1 MERFEY
7 TMNIKLIADE
17 LKIKSQQVVA
27 VLKLFDDGG
36 TVPFIARYRKEI
48 TGSLDET
55 VILEIKNRN
64 EQLKELDCRK
74 KSILKSLIER
84 ELLTFDLEQKV
95 NTAKSL
101 MLLEDIYLPY
111 RLKRRTRAVIAREKG
126 LEPLAKA
133 IFKQIND
140 LSPEKES
147 QKYINK
153 NNGIFSVDDAL
164 DGAKDIMA
172 EWIAENTEARKRIRN
187 LFNEKGVI
195 YSKVLKDKKDDGIK
209 FKDYFDWNE
218 NINRIPGH
226 RVLAMFRGSNEG
238 VLSVKIRPP
247 EEDAI
252 YSLKKFFLKNSSGSS
267 EIVVYALIDSYKRL
281 LMPSIENEITK
292 DIKDT
297 ADTEAIEIFSSN
309 LRELLMQAPLGRKN
323 IMALDPG
330 FRTGVKLVCLN
341 SSGDLLHNETIFPVA
356 SSEAKA
362 VEAGGIIKS
371 LCSKYGIEA
380 IAIGNGT
387 AGRETEAFVRSLK
400 LPDNILI
407 VMVNESGA
415 SIYSASKTARE
426 EFPNHDIT
434 VRGAVSIGRR
444 LMDPL
449 AELVKIDPKS
459 IGVGQYQHDV
469 DQAKLKEALNV
480 MVESCVN
487 AVGVDLNTASSELL
501 TFVSGVGPVLAKNII
516 DYRTKN
522 GPFKSKS
529 ELKKVKRLGANA
541 FQQAAGFFRINGA
554 KNPLDQSAVHP
565 ESYFVVS
572 KMAKNSNCDLVELI
586 NSEDLQNSILL
597 NDYVTDKIGLPTLK
611 DIVSELSKPGRDP
624 REKFELFSFLEGINS
639 IEDLTKGMKLPGIV
653 TNVTKFG
660 AFVDVGVHQ
669 DGLVHISELAD
680 CFVKDPS
687 EIVKVQQKV
696 TVTVM
701 DVDARQKRIS
711 LSMR

>member
-1 MERFEY
+1 
-7 TMNIKLIADE
+7 MNIKLIADE

-292 DIKDT
+292 DVKDT

>member
-1 MERFEY
+1 
-7 TMNIKLIADE
+7 MNIKLIADE

>member
-1 MERFEY
+1 
-7 TMNIKLIADE
+7 MNIKLIADE

-252 YSLKKFFLKNSSGSS
+252 CSLKKFFLKNSSGSS